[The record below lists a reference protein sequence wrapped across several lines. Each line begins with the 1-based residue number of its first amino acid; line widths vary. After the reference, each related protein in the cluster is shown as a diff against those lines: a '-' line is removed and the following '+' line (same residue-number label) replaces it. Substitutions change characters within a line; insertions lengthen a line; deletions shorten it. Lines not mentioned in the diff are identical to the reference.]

1 MKDLPTS
8 CKVHRSRTI
17 EKWYIDWEA
26 FRQGWWTWF
35 SLSCFLILPSS
46 PKYCWTPARIF
57 SWCQYCVCAEI
68 PRTLFWLKGTFI
80 LIFMCPS
87 SKTLPPPKE
96 SWWVAESIFFH
107 KSRKCYL
114 LTFPASLK
122 PYDKDAATWP
132 RFILWDRP
140 ILDFKSGVS
149 DTQTQTQQRI
159 PQVWVSTAQLLT
171 SVFSGPVHRSHQVFQ
186 SSARFPQLP
195 KELVIHF
202 LLCLNQAELW
212 SQCQAGQQ
220 ICSCFLSF
228 LGVGLV
234 LGNPFSINPLDSKS
248 REWKRL
254 CLQPLREPH
263 YSQVL
268 SETPGLRLNQMKVC
282 KKITVD
288 LNVCGLYLTRARR
301 FDFGAFIPSWRYNT
315 IFHNT

>member
-96 SWWVAESIFFH
+96 SWWVAESIF
-107 KSRKCYL
+107 L
-114 LTFPASLK
+114 
-122 PYDKDAATWP
+122 
-132 RFILWDRP
+132 
-140 ILDFKSGVS
+140 
-149 DTQTQTQQRI
+149 
-159 PQVWVSTAQLLT
+159 
-171 SVFSGPVHRSHQVFQ
+171 
-186 SSARFPQLP
+186 FPQLP

-301 FDFGAFIPSWRYNT
+301 FNFGAFIPSWRCNT

>member
-1 MKDLPTS
+1 M
-8 CKVHRSRTI
+8 
-17 EKWYIDWEA
+17 
-26 FRQGWWTWF
+26 
-35 SLSCFLILPSS
+35 
-46 PKYCWTPARIF
+46 
-57 SWCQYCVCAEI
+57 
-68 PRTLFWLKGTFI
+68 
-80 LIFMCPS
+80 
-87 SKTLPPPKE
+87 
-96 SWWVAESIFFH
+96 
-107 KSRKCYL
+107 L
-114 LTFPASLK
+114 LTHFPSFLEAIWQGCSHMAKVYSVRPDHPGLWIRSQWHTDPNPAENSPSLGV
-122 PYDKDAATWP
+122 YGSAA
-132 RFILWDRP
+132 DN
-140 ILDFKSGVS
+140 
-149 DTQTQTQQRI
+149 
-159 PQVWVSTAQLLT
+159 
-171 SVFSGPVHRSHQVFQ
+171 SVFLGPVHRSHQVFQ

-301 FDFGAFIPSWRYNT
+301 FNFGAFIPSWRCNT